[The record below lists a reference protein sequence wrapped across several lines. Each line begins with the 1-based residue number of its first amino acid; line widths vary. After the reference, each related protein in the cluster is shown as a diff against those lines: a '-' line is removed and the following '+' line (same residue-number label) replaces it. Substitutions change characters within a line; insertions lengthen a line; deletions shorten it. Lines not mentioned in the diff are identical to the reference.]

1 MTTTRRVVV
10 RYSYLLISVILI
22 VDAIATISLLSM
34 GCRVFTAPSVDSWM
48 LALAMLGLG
57 IVYSVLFIRDHRN
70 NITNL
75 DYSTFSMILQLGV
88 AGIWITV
95 FFMDIPTFIKLIYS
109 CL

>member
-22 VDAIATISLLSM
+22 VDAIATILLLSM
-34 GCRVFTAPSVDSWM
+34 GYSAPSVDSWM

-57 IVYSVLFIRDHRN
+57 IGCSVLFIRDHRN
-70 NITNL
+70 NITDL
-75 DYSTFSMILQLGV
+75 DYSTFSMILLLGV
-88 AGIWITV
+88 ASLWIILLS
-95 FFMDIPTFIKLIYS
+95 MDIPKFIKLIRI

>member
-1 MTTTRRVVV
+1 MATTRRVVV

-57 IVYSVLFIRDHRN
+57 IGCSVLFIRDHRN
-70 NITNL
+70 NITDL
-75 DYSTFSMILQLGV
+75 DYSTFSMILLLGV
-88 AGIWITV
+88 ASLWIILLS
-95 FFMDIPTFIKLIYS
+95 MDIPKFIKLIRI